1 MDNPKTGTE
10 EESSDSND
18 GKDAAAAL
26 IPGAEEKRGTEVL
39 SDEEKEVQELLELHK
54 TMVELAKKLLDAWK
68 NLKEFFRIPK
78 KERIELMKEHE
89 REVDRG
95 YKEYLDRASESDR
108 DSERDRDRKDRYG
121 MMGRQMDFKDQA
133 RLD

>member
-18 GKDAAAAL
+18 AKDATAASL
-26 IPGAEEKRGTEVL
+26 IPGAEEKLRVEGP

-54 TMVELAKKLLDAWK
+54 SMVELAQKLLDAWK

-95 YKEYLDRASESDR
+95 YKEYLDQASESDR
-108 DSERDRDRKDRYG
+108 DSERDRDRRDKDRYG
-121 MMGRQMDFKDQA
+121 VMRGMTRFVIG
-133 RLD
+133 

>member
-1 MDNPKTGTE
+1 MDNPKASVE

-18 GKDAAAAL
+18 AKETAAAASATL
-26 IPGAEEKRGTEVL
+26 TSEDKLRVERL

-54 TMVELAKKLLDAWK
+54 TMVALAKKLLDAWK

-78 KERIELMKEHE
+78 KERIEMMKEHE

-95 YKEYLDRASESDR
+95 YKEYLDQASESDR
-108 DSERDRDRKDRYG
+108 DSERKDR
-121 MMGRQMDFKDQA
+121 
-133 RLD
+133 

>member
-18 GKDAAAAL
+18 AKDTASAASL
-26 IPGAEEKRGTEVL
+26 IPGAEEKLRTEGL

-54 TMVELAKKLLDAWK
+54 MMVELAKKLLDAWK

-108 DSERDRDRKDRYG
+108 DSERDRDRRDKDRYG
-121 MMGRQMDFKDQA
+121 GNEKV
-133 RLD
+133 